1 VIRVLISD
9 RGPIFRDGLQALLQ
23 SESDL
28 TVVGQASMGL
38 EALELVRTLEP
49 DVLMIELEPR
59 RSGLDVVRKLS
70 AAGSPVRTIVL
81 AAAIERPDIITALQ
95 AGARGVFLK
104 DSTTSLLF
112 RCIRSVMKGE
122 YWIGRE
128 GVADLVSVLSS
139 VRPETPA
146 GAPKPNF
153 GLTGRET
160 QILLAVVEG
169 LTNRQ
174 IAQQLSISHDTVKH
188 HVRKVFAKVGV
199 SKRVELAV
207 FAMNNRLSAPQA
219 QAAQPAS

>member
-23 SESDL
+23 TESDL
-28 TVVGQASMGL
+28 AVVGQVSTGS

-49 DVLMIELEPR
+49 DVLLIEFEPR
-59 RSGLDVVRKLS
+59 RSGLDVIRTLS
-70 AAGSPVRTIVL
+70 AARSPVRTILL
-81 AAAIERPDIITALQ
+81 ASAIERPEIITALR

-104 DSTTSLLF
+104 DSATSLLF

-128 GVADLVSVLSS
+128 GVADLVSVLSRA
-139 VRPETPA
+139 RPETPA
-146 GAPKPNF
+146 AGPKPNF

-169 LTNRQ
+169 LSNRQ
-174 IAQQLSISHDTVKH
+174 IAQQFSISHDTVKH

-207 FAMNNRLSAPQA
+207 FAMSHRLGVPQVP
-219 QAAQPAS
+219 QHTT